1 MGRFFLFLL
10 ALFPLFGGLA
20 LSTQNFAK
28 LVHYDARFLGSP
40 LLDLTRKG
48 IPNQLLSSATYRKEG
63 RLASALSSVCVA
75 RSATGVYN
83 KCSISCAFFRR
94 FP

>member
-40 LLDLTRKG
+40 LLDLATPFYSPFRY
-48 IPNQLLSSATYRKEG
+48 LS
-63 RLASALSSVCVA
+63 
-75 RSATGVYN
+75 
-83 KCSISCAFFRR
+83 
-94 FP
+94 

>member
-40 LLDLTRKG
+40 LLDLATPFYSPFRYLSWFVAYYKEAPDLFWDTC
-48 IPNQLLSSATYRKEG
+48 IPCILGLLLTICIVAPHAG
-63 RLASALSSVCVA
+63 SVD
-75 RSATGVYN
+75 
-83 KCSISCAFFRR
+83 
-94 FP
+94 

>member
-40 LLDLTRKG
+40 LLDLTT
-48 IPNQLLSSATYRKEG
+48 PFYSPLSLSFLVYCLLQGSS
-63 RLASALSSVCVA
+63 
-75 RSATGVYN
+75 
-83 KCSISCAFFRR
+83 
-94 FP
+94 